1 MDHTAAFYMRP
12 SYEFHGSGLP
22 VFAGSRRQRGGSIFG
37 SFKRFF
43 TPIAKFVGRNL
54 LSHGVGLAT
63 DVASDALAGK
73 NVKDSFLSHGK
84 TRATNLG
91 KSVLKEGLSSL
102 SNMVGQGKRRR
113 RTKSKKRPKRIKR
126 KLKRVLRKRSTNA
139 TSRKRK
145 RQTSIQHK
153 RSAKKRRLNF

>member
-37 SFKRFF
+37 SLKRFF

-54 LSHGVGLAT
+54 LSHGVGLAQ
-63 DVASDALAGK
+63 DVASDVLAGK

-84 TRATNLG
+84 SRATNLG

-102 SNMVGQGKRRR
+102 SNMVGQGKRRS
-113 RTKSKKRPKRIKR
+113 TKSKKRPKRIKR
-126 KLKRVLRKRSTNA
+126 KLKRVVPKRSTNA

-145 RQTSIQHK
+145 KQTSIHHK